1 MGGMA
6 DPCVFCDIVR
16 GTSPV
21 SWVYQDD
28 TVVAFMDH
36 QPITQ
41 GHMLVMPR
49 EHAVLITDINETAAM
64 RTFRVARKLAAVAR
78 HILGASGVNILVM
91 DGEAAY
97 QDVPHFH
104 VHVIPRY
111 PKDGF
116 GLTFPDSYE
125 HAPARAQLDAIATAL
140 RSAAAPANA

>member
-1 MGGMA
+1 MA
-6 DPCVFCDIVR
+6 ADCVFCEIVQ
-16 GTSPV
+16 GHSPA

-28 TVVAFMDH
+28 TVVAFMDV

-41 GHMLVMPR
+41 GHMLVVPR
-49 EHAVLITDINETAAM
+49 EHAVLMTDLNETAAM

-78 HILGASGVNILVM
+78 HVLGASGVNLLVM

-111 PKDGF
+111 PGDGF
-116 GLTFPDSYE
+116 GLTFPSTYE
-125 HAPARAQLDAIATAL
+125 RPPARAQLDAIAAAL
-140 RSAAAPANA
+140 GAAAAPATA

>member
-1 MGGMA
+1 MA
-6 DPCVFCDIVR
+6 DPCIFCDIVR
-16 GTSPV
+16 GTSPA

-28 TVVAFMDH
+28 TVVAFMDI

-41 GHMLVMPR
+41 GHMLVVPR

-78 HILGASGVNILVM
+78 HTLGASGINIIVM

-111 PKDGF
+111 PRDGF
-116 GLTFPDSYE
+116 GLTFPESYE
-125 HAPARAQLDAIATAL
+125 QKPPRAQLDAIAAALHAASQPTTA
-140 RSAAAPANA
+140 

>member
-1 MGGMA
+1 M
-6 DPCVFCDIVR
+6 
-16 GTSPV
+16 

-28 TVVAFMDH
+28 TVVAFMDI

-41 GHMLVMPR
+41 GHMLVVPR
-49 EHAVLITDINETAAM
+49 EHAVLMTDINETAAM

-78 HILGASGVNILVM
+78 HTLGASGINILVM

-111 PKDGF
+111 PRDGF
-116 GLTFPDSYE
+116 GLTFPPSYE
-125 HAPARAQLDAIATAL
+125 QKPPRAQLDAIAAALHAASQPTTA
-140 RSAAAPANA
+140 

>member
-1 MGGMA
+1 MA
-6 DPCVFCDIVR
+6 GDCVFCEIIR
-16 GTSPV
+16 GESPA
-21 SWVYQDD
+21 SFTYQDD
-28 TVVAFMDH
+28 TVVAFMDV

-41 GHMLVMPR
+41 GHMLVVPR
-49 EHAVLITDINETAAM
+49 EHAVLMTDINETAAM
-64 RTFRVARKLAAVAR
+64 RTFRVARKLAEVAR
-78 HILGASGVNILVM
+78 RTLAASGVNLLVM

-125 HAPARAQLDAIATAL
+125 HPPGRAQLDAIATHI
-140 RSAAAPANA
+140 RGSV

>member
-1 MGGMA
+1 MA
-6 DPCVFCDIVR
+6 DPCIFCDIVQ
-16 GTSPV
+16 GHSPA
-21 SWVYQDD
+21 SWVHQDD
-28 TVVAFMDH
+28 TVVAFMDI

-41 GHMLVMPR
+41 GHMLVVPR

-78 HILGASGVNILVM
+78 HTLGASGINIIVM

-111 PKDGF
+111 PRDGF
-116 GLTFPDSYE
+116 GLTFPESYE
-125 HAPARAQLDAIATAL
+125 QKPARAQLDAIAAALHAASQPTTA
-140 RSAAAPANA
+140 